1 MNNMLTHKSLNT
13 DDWLSIFGDP
23 TKFGLGF
30 FSICF
35 DLVFILQHYV
45 LFRKARMKKT
55 GYEKIGSDSPNGD
68 LPPEYSEKSKLIDE
82 EDQGKSKLRQLL
94 IILHL
99 A

>member
-1 MNNMLTHKSLNT
+1 
-13 DDWLSIFGDP
+13 
-23 TKFGLGF
+23 
-30 FSICF
+30 
-35 DLVFILQHYV
+35 
-45 LFRKARMKKT
+45 MKKT